1 MVEVIS
7 AAVCVPA
14 ATDGLQRERFT
25 FVCPTI
31 RAVTVLSPPV
41 LVRVLLAV
49 VALAV
54 LVVGIVLLPDRS
66 VDTSVTPL
74 IGEQETV
81 RVTGPTGQTLEAI
94 ARIDTGAS
102 ASSIDEDMARELGF
116 DLENAETVMVVS
128 SLGRESRPLV
138 VGVVQI
144 AGQAFAS
151 RLNVTDRS
159 ERSNAVLLGRADLT
173 GFQIQVGQ
181 QLLTTP
187 GEAREPSTFGALL
200 AEAPALGPLELLAL
214 LPLAALIVVL
224 LRVVVGVQTLGT
236 FSPVLLALG
245 YTQAGLAAG
254 LLLTAVM
261 IALGFAAQPLLR
273 RFRLPRIS
281 RLAVLIGIVT
291 VVLLAVQQL
300 AGPGDTTSWGAAL
313 PVVVT
318 AVILERLW
326 ETWDLDGSR
335 NAAIEAGLTVGVA
348 VLVTTLLLA
357 PTIRGLAETVPL
369 PLAVA
374 CAIWAAVVGT
384 YRGLRL
390 TELARFG
397 SAARAR
403 EATQAASPVGAR

>member
-1 MVEVIS
+1 MV
-7 AAVCVPA
+7 
-14 ATDGLQRERFT
+14 Q
-25 FVCPTI
+25 
-31 RAVTVLSPPV
+31 SPPV

-54 LVVGIVLLPDRS
+54 LVVGIVFLPDRS
-66 VDTSVTPL
+66 VDTSATPL

-116 DLENAETVMVVS
+116 DLENAETVTVVS

-254 LLLTAVM
+254 LLLTTVM

-273 RFRLPRIS
+273 RFRLPRIA

>member
-1 MVEVIS
+1 MV
-7 AAVCVPA
+7 
-14 ATDGLQRERFT
+14 Q
-25 FVCPTI
+25 
-31 RAVTVLSPPV
+31 SPPV

-66 VDTSVTPL
+66 VDTSATPL

-116 DLENAETVMVVS
+116 DLENAETVTVVS

-151 RLNVTDRS
+151 RLNVADRS

-254 LLLTAVM
+254 LLLTTVM

-273 RFRLPRIS
+273 RFRLPRIA

>member
-1 MVEVIS
+1 M
-7 AAVCVPA
+7 
-14 ATDGLQRERFT
+14 
-25 FVCPTI
+25 
-31 RAVTVLSPPV
+31 TVLSPPV

-81 RVTGPTGQTLEAI
+81 RVTGPTGQTLEVI

-116 DLENAETVMVVS
+116 DLENAETVTVVS

-254 LLLTAVM
+254 LLLTTVM

-273 RFRLPRIS
+273 RFRLPRIA

>member
-31 RAVTVLSPPV
+31 RAVMVLSPPV

-54 LVVGIVLLPDRS
+54 LVVGIVFLPDRS
-66 VDTSVTPL
+66 VDTSATPL

-116 DLENAETVMVVS
+116 DLENAETVTVVS

-254 LLLTAVM
+254 LLLTTVM

-273 RFRLPRIS
+273 RFRLPRIA

>member
-1 MVEVIS
+1 M
-7 AAVCVPA
+7 
-14 ATDGLQRERFT
+14 
-25 FVCPTI
+25 
-31 RAVTVLSPPV
+31 TVLSPPV

-66 VDTSVTPL
+66 VDTSATPL

-116 DLENAETVMVVS
+116 DLENAETVTVVS

-254 LLLTAVM
+254 LLLTTVM

-273 RFRLPRIS
+273 RFRLPRIA

>member
-1 MVEVIS
+1 M
-7 AAVCVPA
+7 
-14 ATDGLQRERFT
+14 
-25 FVCPTI
+25 
-31 RAVTVLSPPV
+31 VLSPPV

-54 LVVGIVLLPDRS
+54 LVVGIVFLPDRS
-66 VDTSVTPL
+66 VDTSATPL

-116 DLENAETVMVVS
+116 DLENAETVTVVS

-254 LLLTAVM
+254 LLLTTVM

-273 RFRLPRIS
+273 RFRLPRIA

>member
-1 MVEVIS
+1 
-7 AAVCVPA
+7 
-14 ATDGLQRERFT
+14 
-25 FVCPTI
+25 
-31 RAVTVLSPPV
+31 
-41 LVRVLLAV
+41 
-49 VALAV
+49 
-54 LVVGIVLLPDRS
+54 
-66 VDTSVTPL
+66 
-74 IGEQETV
+74 
-81 RVTGPTGQTLEAI
+81 
-94 ARIDTGAS
+94 
-102 ASSIDEDMARELGF
+102 
-116 DLENAETVMVVS
+116 
-128 SLGRESRPLV
+128 
-138 VGVVQI
+138 
-144 AGQAFAS
+144 
-151 RLNVTDRS
+151 
-159 ERSNAVLLGRADLT
+159 
-173 GFQIQVGQ
+173 
-181 QLLTTP
+181 
-187 GEAREPSTFGALL
+187 
-200 AEAPALGPLELLAL
+200 
-214 LPLAALIVVL
+214 
-224 LRVVVGVQTLGT
+224 
-236 FSPVLLALG
+236 LG

-254 LLLTAVM
+254 LLLTTVM

-273 RFRLPRIS
+273 RFRLPRIA